1 MANILF
7 KRGLQKDLPT
17 TATDGVFYL
26 TKDTNRLYVGQGST
40 MALLNQTVQ
49 IVSSIAAL
57 SDKPAKNDF
66 YYCTA
71 ENVLAVYTGH
81 SVDDEHPYDA
91 TKWQQINRNT
101 NDNIDTYVTGVSA
114 PTVTASAD
122 GGIVVNFN
130 IEQKEH
136 DLISNKTKELDDIPV
151 SFTISKANLN
161 TANEIDVGLSASNI
175 VESNNHTGVKVVTTG
190 NGADN
195 TEFINLKQG
204 SNVTIS
210 VDDDDITIAATDTT
224 YDISASNDKIVLK
237 NNSTNGEDIIDLESG
252 NDAIEVSGAND
263 TITVTHKAYT
273 TRGATSIAT
282 PSHEGTFTVI
292 DSITTDK
299 GHVTGYNTKTVTLPE
314 DLNTTNTGAAVSV
327 SNDGSITVTV
337 SDSDNKTVEGTAS
350 NALYYTV
357 NGTKVYNQGT
367 IDFYTKSEIDTK
379 LNTIDAMHYCGTV
392 GDGASDTVSQLPA
405 SNVKAGDTY
414 KIATAGTYAGI
425 DAEIG
430 DLFIATGTETNGVIS
445 SGLTWT
451 YIPSGDDVDTKY
463 SISAANNKVVLASS
477 VDADTDTSVE
487 FTAGTALAVST
498 TTDGKIDYK
507 HKNVGHNPTTSEASP
522 EAEET
527 FTAIDSITVND
538 QGHVTGYNTKTVT
551 LPKDTTSSITLET
564 GHKIQLKD
572 TNNTTSSVTLAN
584 GSYITLTDTTTGTKN
599 DTLTIGHATYGTLSP
614 TTGTANSLSYGEKFT
629 VVTGVAR
636 DAGGHLSGYTTTQ
649 MTMPADT
656 NQNFT
661 LSGDAVSVES
671 NVATITTSL
680 TGTKNTNSTAT
691 MKIAATA
698 SDNLEITGTDNQVN
712 ISMVWGTF

>member
-81 SVDDEHPYDA
+81 SVDDKHPYDA

-101 NDNIDTYVTGVSA
+101 NDNIDTYVTAVST
-114 PTVTASAD
+114 PTVAASAD
-122 GGIVVNFN
+122 GGIVVSFN

-136 DLISNKTKELDDIPV
+136 NLISNQEKELDDIPV

-161 TANEIDVGLSASNI
+161 TANEIDVGLSTSAITDNGNNI
-175 VESNNHTGVKVVTTG
+175 GAKIVTTG

-210 VDDDDITIAATDTT
+210 VDDDDITIDAEDTT
-224 YDISASNDKIVLK
+224 YDFSASNNKIILK
-237 NNSTNGEDIIDLESG
+237 DNSDNSEDSIDLESG

-273 TRGATSIAT
+273 TSGATSTAT

-299 GHVTGYNTKTVTLPE
+299 GHVTGYNTKTVTLPK
-314 DLNTTNTGAAVSV
+314 DLNTTNTGAGISV
-327 SNDGSITVTV
+327 SGGDITVTV
-337 SDSDNKTVEGTAS
+337 SDSDNKTVTDTAS
-350 NALYYTV
+350 DALYYTV
-357 NGTKVYNQGT
+357 NGTKVSNQGS
-367 IDFYTKSEIDTK
+367 IDFYTKDEIDTK

-392 GDGASDTVSQLPA
+392 GGESDTVTQLPD
-405 SNVKAGDTY
+405 SEVKAGDTY
-414 KIATAGTYAGI
+414 KVAVAGTYAGV
-425 DAEIG
+425 DAEVG

-445 SGLTWT
+445 SGVTWT

-463 SISAANNKVVLASS
+463 SISAANNKVVLTSS
-477 VDADTDTSVE
+477 VNGDTPTSVE

-498 TTDGKIDYK
+498 TTGGKIDYK
-507 HKNVGHNPTTSEASP
+507 HVDVGHTSTTSTASP
-522 EAEET
+522 AAEET
-527 FTAIDSITVND
+527 FTAIDSITVNG
-538 QGHVTGYNTKTVT
+538 QGHVTEYNTKTVT
-551 LPKDTTSSITLET
+551 LPKDTTSSISLET
-564 GHKIQLKD
+564 GHKIQL
-572 TNNTTSSVTLAN
+572 TESNNTTSSVILAN
-584 GSYITLTDTTTGTKN
+584 DSYITLTDNTST
-599 DTLTIGHATYGTLSP
+599 DTLTVGHARYDTLSATP
-614 TTGTANSLSYGEKFT
+614 GTANSLTYGEKFT

-636 DAGGHLSGYTTTQ
+636 DAGGHLSGYTTTE

-661 LSGDAVSVES
+661 LSGDAVSATG
-671 NVATITTSL
+671 NIATITTTL
-680 TGTKNTNSTAT
+680 TGTKNTNSSAT

-698 SDNLEITGTDNQVN
+698 SDNLDITGSGNQVN